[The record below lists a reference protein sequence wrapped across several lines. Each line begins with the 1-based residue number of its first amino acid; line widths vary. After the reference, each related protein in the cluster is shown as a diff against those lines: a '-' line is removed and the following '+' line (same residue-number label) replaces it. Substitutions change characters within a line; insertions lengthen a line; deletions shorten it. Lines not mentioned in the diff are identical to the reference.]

1 MSTNLPTP
9 KSPRTSDMRV
19 SKRATRNTT
28 FVARAVAAGFS
39 SDQADF
45 LAAALLPF
53 LGIDALE
60 DTLLDET
67 P

>member
-1 MSTNLPTP
+1 MPANLPMDQ
-9 KSPRTSDMRV
+9 SPRTSAMRAT
-19 SKRATRNTT
+19 KRATRNTT

-53 LGIDALE
+53 IGIDALE